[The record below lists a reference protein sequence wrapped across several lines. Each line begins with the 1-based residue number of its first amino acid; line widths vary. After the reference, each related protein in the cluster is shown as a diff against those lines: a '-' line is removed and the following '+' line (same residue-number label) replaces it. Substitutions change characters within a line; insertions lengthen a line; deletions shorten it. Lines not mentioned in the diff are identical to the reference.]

1 MEKNIS
7 IYYGLELIN
16 MIGDLLVTQQNFKGR
31 TKMSVN
37 FMELVN
43 ILFRKMER
51 NGMSAVM
58 LTKGI

>member
-1 MEKNIS
+1 
-7 IYYGLELIN
+7 
-16 MIGDLLVTQQNFKGR
+16 
-31 TKMSVN
+31 MSVN

-58 LTKGI
+58 LTKGIWDTLNFNLTTEIIK